1 MPRILKVVVLIIIV
15 AASFL
20 PKAYAQDKKKLSG
33 SRESQRR
40 AMHSRDSLVQAI
52 NKSDTSIN
60 NLLQKLAQYTTT
72 FNQVNSNLSSGLD
85 TAEISLQLPGILR
98 RLARIK
104 TLATTHKSSTLRYLF
119 VLRDN
124 LDHVQAKLETWQTDL
139 DEFATKLVQ
148 NQGELLRFS
157 KDTLLKTVPS
167 DSALKKTFFA
177 HRKLVL
183 SLWHK
188 TDSANRSC
196 LSKIN
201 ILQDKVA
208 TEYTNV
214 LDETDQIDTKIRRFA
229 ARSLTGEFDYIWYK
243 APQYKDF
250 KSAFNGTVAL
260 NYTQLYYFGKNDTIT
275 HFIALL
281 FLAAVFSW
289 IFVNRAKA
297 KRNNEHPETILDQAD
312 YVYKQPFVSSLLV
325 VTAITPYFYDHPPVI
340 FLESLFMM
348 ALVCVLI
355 LVKKFLSAT
364 LFNSLFQLFWLTLF
378 YSVSNLL
385 IEVTNVDRFAVFAFS
400 IIAILISYIYLKKT
414 KNTPDDT
421 LPNTR
426 FTLSVFVGMQLL
438 SLFCNITGRFSLSKI
453 IGITA
458 VFNLWMLVILFF
470 VVQIITQGLFLQ
482 FQTKKEDNSFI
493 SWIDYNLLQKK
504 FRSLLTTLATLIWL
518 FFLLQNLNI
527 DDFVTDYVTDI
538 LNQPRTVANASFTLG
553 GFVIFIGVIWLSSII
568 SRIISYFY
576 DISAQRS
583 TDLSALK
590 KKNRTS
596 TLLIRMAVF
605 SLGFLLAVAASGFP
619 LEKLTIIISA
629 FGIGI
634 GFGLQNI
641 VNNLVSGLI
650 LAFEKPIQI
659 GDIIEVDS
667 RSGTIKEIGIRSS
680 KLVTGDG
687 AEVIIPNGDLIS
699 HHVINWTLSNN
710 NRRIEL
716 IIGVAYGTDIE
727 KVKTLLRNVL
737 DSRNDIMK
745 EPASLVFLHNLNQ
758 SSVDFRLLFW
768 ADDINT
774 WLELK
779 SHVLADIYAALDKEG
794 IEIPFPQQDLHV
806 YFPEGQALHINS
818 NDKEEPA
825 SPENEPAAPEEK
837 SVESK
842 NAPAA
847 TKEKPAAP
855 KAQHTPPKPSK

>member
-1 MPRILKVVVLIIIV
+1 VLLTLPYSMPKKFKVVVLFIIIV
-15 AASFL
+15 ASLL
-20 PKAYAQDKKKLSG
+20 PKVYAQDKKKLSG

-40 AMHSRDSLVQAI
+40 AMRSRDSLVQAI

-60 NLLQKLAQYTTT
+60 NLLQKLEQYTTT
-72 FNQVNSNLSSGLD
+72 FNQVNNNLSSGLD
-85 TAEISLQLPGILR
+85 TAEISQQLPGILK

-104 TLATTHKSSTLRYLF
+104 TLTNTHKSSTLRYLF

-124 LDHVQAKLETWQTDL
+124 LDHIQAILETWQSDL
-139 DEFATKLVQ
+139 DDFATKLVQ
-148 NQGELLRFS
+148 NQSELMRFS

-167 DSALKKTFFA
+167 DSTLKKTFFT
-177 HRKLVL
+177 HRKLVIG
-183 SLWHK
+183 LWHK
-188 TDSANRSC
+188 TDSANRSG
-196 LSKIN
+196 LSKVN
-201 ILQDKVA
+201 ILEDKVA
-208 TEYTNV
+208 TNYTNV

-229 ARSLTGEFDYIWYK
+229 ARSLTGEFDYIWFTS
-243 APQYKDF
+243 PQYKDF
-250 KSAFNGTVAL
+250 ESAFNGTVTL
-260 NYTQLYYFGKNDTIT
+260 NNMQLYYFVKNETT
-275 HFIALL
+275 AHFAALL
-281 FLAAVFSW
+281 FLALFFSW

-297 KRNNEHPETILDQAD
+297 KRNNEHPETILNQAD
-312 YVYKQPFVSSLLV
+312 YVYKQPFIASLLV
-325 VTAITPYFYDHPPVI
+325 VTAIVPYFYDHPPVI
-340 FLESLFMM
+340 FSEALFVLS
-348 ALVCVLI
+348 LVCVLI
-355 LVKKFLSAT
+355 LVKKSLSAT
-364 LFNSLFQLFWLTLF
+364 IFNFLRQLFWLTLF

-385 IEVTNVDRFAVFAFS
+385 IEVTNVDRFAVFAFC
-400 IIAILISYIYLKKT
+400 IIAIIISYTYLKKT
-414 KNTPDDT
+414 KNIPPGDS
-421 LPNTR
+421 LPHTR
-426 FTLSVFVGMQLL
+426 FVLSVFVGMQLL

-458 VFNLWMLVILFF
+458 VFNLWMLVILFL

-482 FQTKKEDNSFI
+482 FQTKKEENSFI

-504 FRSLLTTLATLIWL
+504 FRSLLSRLATLLWL

-538 LNQPRTVANASFTLG
+538 LNQPRTVANASFTIG
-553 GFVIFIGVIWLSSII
+553 GFVIFIGVIWLSSVT

-576 DISAQRS
+576 DISARRS
-583 TDLSALK
+583 IDLSALK

-605 SLGFLLAVAASGFP
+605 SIGFLLAVTASNFP

-687 AEVIIPNGDLIS
+687 AEVIIPNADLIS

-727 KVKTLLRNVL
+727 KAKTLLRSVL
-737 DSRNDIMK
+737 DNRNDIMK
-745 EPASLVFLHNLNQ
+745 EPASVVFLHNLNQ

-774 WLELK
+774 WLQLK
-779 SHVLADIYAALDKEG
+779 SNVLADIYVAFDKQG
-794 IEIPFPQQDLHV
+794 IEIPFPQQDVHV
-806 YFPEGQALHINS
+806 YLPKGQALNRNI
-818 NDKEEPA
+818 NDKDEPA
-825 SPENEPAAPEEK
+825 PP
-837 SVESK
+837 K
-842 NAPAA
+842 NKLASLKADQVP
-847 TKEKPAAP
+847 P
-855 KAQHTPPKPSK
+855 KAESAPPEPSK